1 MLADL
6 EKEVVRMRNPAY
18 LILGVAMFLVALS
31 STAMADDSEKSS
43 AVSAQERHI
52 IRGECEY
59 LINRYLQLLE
69 SDQGKTADLF
79 TEDGDAFG
87 HVGREVIREFF
98 SEIEKEDDNINVLL
112 SSNLVIEVLDANNAT
127 GSHYATHYVSEPLDP
142 AKKDPMGRSVGGEL
156 RKPKSVTRWTWK
168 FKRVDDQWWIS
179 KMNYPE
185 SVLLRKDVLDTL

>member
-1 MLADL
+1 
-6 EKEVVRMRNPAY
+6 MRNPAY

-185 SVLLRKDVLDTL
+185 SVLLGKDVLDTL